1 MLILLQDPISYK
13 KSDPPFCFC
22 WYDPDIGSVQ
32 SLIFFSSMKCEAILK
47 NIFTIF
53 KKSFQS
59 YFKKHQ
65 MCIGYR
71 LIREV
76 SWHLYSHA
84 KIFYSSTFPK
94 SDHGTTQNAYSDIYS
109 PDLYTSSKLRFTH
122 CGAVW
127 WTLTLPC
134 TLACSERDVNRASFS
149 PPLHASMCAA
159 HAVLSGMCPRCLFTN
174 FFAVLVSQLRPNLLH
189 RTQREKIC
197 GRTAIVFQHSTR
209 SEPGG
214 KNQNDID
221 GNNNKKQQ
229 Q

>member
-1 MLILLQDPISYK
+1 MKQFWKIFLQFLK
-13 KSDPPFCFC
+13 NHFK
-22 WYDPDIGSVQ
+22 
-32 SLIFFSSMKCEAILK
+32 AILK
-47 NIFTIF
+47 NIR
-53 KKSFQS
+53 
-59 YFKKHQ
+59 
-65 MCIGYR
+65 C
-71 LIREV
+71 V
-76 SWHLYSHA
+76 SDIDWYVKCRGISTA
-84 KIFYSSTFPK
+84 MQKNFYSSTFPK